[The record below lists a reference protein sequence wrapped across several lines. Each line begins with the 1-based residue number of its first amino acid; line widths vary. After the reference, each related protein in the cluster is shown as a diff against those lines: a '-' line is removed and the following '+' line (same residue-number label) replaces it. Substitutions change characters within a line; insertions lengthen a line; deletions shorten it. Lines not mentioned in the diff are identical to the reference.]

1 MVGAS
6 RPLGSQTGWLNICH
20 DPDARVVVKSRKAW
34 LLHKMGHDDKARRL
48 FAEIKTLEHYRHPLY
63 QFQANILRDWGYG
76 ALMG

>member
-1 MVGAS
+1 
-6 RPLGSQTGWLNICH
+6 
-20 DPDARVVVKSRKAW
+20 VVVKSRKAW